1 MSTAEMKK
9 TNAASSR
16 KVEANR
22 RNAQLSTGPKT
33 DEGKAKSSRNSIT
46 HGIFVKKFL
55 EGATPETVAEIE
67 ELAAG
72 LRDYYKPQGIVEEI
86 LVQKIVVETARYG
99 RVLGL
104 EQPEPGAT
112 RPYLLHCLD
121 KVMRYT
127 TSTSRALCRDI
138 EELERVQAARK
149 AREESAALMDA
160 EPAKRPAEL
169 NEGNPRSRARTPL
182 QATALLSKI
191 RKMVSE
197 RMRPYRGWRGLT
209 APARAAKK
217 SDFAK
222 RAFCAPCRQG
232 ATNPGFCQ
240 FPFALSTVSG
250 GEHVKYRFRQESFL
264 CCGYGVI
271 DNLDGTSCEVGS
283 PRLEGD
289 GDHTTLSAAADLVA
303 SVGLRAARHA
313 VR

>member
-1 MSTAEMKK
+1 MEETESMSTEEPKK
-9 TNAASSR
+9 STKATSSR

-55 EGATPETVAEIE
+55 DGAEPDTAAEIR
-67 ELAAG
+67 ELAEG
-72 LRDYYKPQGIVEEI
+72 LQEYYKPKGIVEEI

-169 NEGNPRSRARTPL
+169 NEGQPETQGANPAS
-182 QATALLSKI
+182 
-191 RKMVSE
+191 
-197 RMRPYRGWRGLT
+197 
-209 APARAAKK
+209 
-217 SDFAK
+217 SDSAFEDPEDAFAK
-222 RAFCAPCRQG
+222 VG
-232 ATNPGFCQ
+232 A
-240 FPFALSTVSG
+240 A
-250 GEHVKYRFRQESFL
+250 
-264 CCGYGVI
+264 
-271 DNLDGTSCEVGS
+271 
-283 PRLEGD
+283 
-289 GDHTTLSAAADLVA
+289 
-303 SVGLRAARHA
+303 
-313 VR
+313 

>member
-1 MSTAEMKK
+1 MSTEEPKK
-9 TNAASSR
+9 PTKATSSR

-46 HGIFVKKFL
+46 HGVFVKKFL
-55 EGATPETVAEIE
+55 DGATPETVAEIE

-127 TSTSRALCRDI
+127 TSTSRALYRDI

-149 AREESAALMDA
+149 ACEESAASMDA

-169 NEGNPRSRARTPL
+169 NEG
-182 QATALLSKI
+182 Q
-191 RKMVSE
+191 
-197 RMRPYRGWRGLT
+197 
-209 APARAAKK
+209 PAKQGENLAS
-217 SDFAK
+217 SDSPGFEDPEDAFAK
-222 RAFCAPCRQG
+222 VG
-232 ATNPGFCQ
+232 A
-240 FPFALSTVSG
+240 A
-250 GEHVKYRFRQESFL
+250 
-264 CCGYGVI
+264 
-271 DNLDGTSCEVGS
+271 
-283 PRLEGD
+283 
-289 GDHTTLSAAADLVA
+289 
-303 SVGLRAARHA
+303 
-313 VR
+313 